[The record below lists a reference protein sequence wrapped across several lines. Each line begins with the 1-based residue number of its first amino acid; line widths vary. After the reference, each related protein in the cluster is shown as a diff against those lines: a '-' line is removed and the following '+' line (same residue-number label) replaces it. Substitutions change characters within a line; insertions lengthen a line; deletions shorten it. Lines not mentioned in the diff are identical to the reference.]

1 MSTLPSNE
9 NHDSTERYYA
19 EMEGARAY
27 AEEEYFNA
35 RPQLL
40 ATHIE
45 RGLFRAGFE
54 RAYSALWSKR
64 PRNETPEQ
72 RYVEIGELVLIDELD
87 GNNHPLIFAQWNPK
101 RYQLPAGTKIYAPA
115 QKPGGGKET
124 GARVPFVKRSPA
136 PEDCLCWRDGD
147 GLVSQTPDCPIHAQ
161 KAVLGECQH
170 DLLKPDTTIEVI
182 DPWKAKCKV
191 CIEFFDLPGRP
202 SQGKLSGAS
211 FPENKNG

>member
-64 PRNETPEQ
+64 PRNETRTLLAQ
-72 RYVEIGELVLIDELD
+72 RATAIEELRTGIRRVL
-87 GNNHPLIFAQWNPK
+87 NHCEHDRSMNRFIASDLLTA
-101 RYQLPAGTKIYAPA
+101 LLSAPA
-115 QKPGGGKET
+115 PSEKACESPKET
-124 GARVPFVKRSPA
+124 
-136 PEDCLCWRDGD
+136 
-147 GLVSQTPDCPIHAQ
+147 
-161 KAVLGECQH
+161 
-170 DLLKPDTTIEVI
+170 
-182 DPWKAKCKV
+182 
-191 CIEFFDLPGRP
+191 
-202 SQGKLSGAS
+202 
-211 FPENKNG
+211 